1 MKKLI
6 SLILIIAV
14 SFSLISVSGFA
25 AENTEMPA
33 ISVGIR
39 AEKEHGAQIET
50 DWYYNES
57 DGFYYLF
64 IPKSIDL
71 NSSKIYFDAA
81 DSVTV
86 DGTVIE
92 NGASSAVLAD
102 KTEFVLNITGES
114 FKVKIINKSLVSS
127 VFIETESGS
136 LDAVHADK
144 EHKEKGEITIIN
156 SDGEVECDGELDY
169 IKGRG
174 NSTWKLAKKPYNIKL
189 EDKEN
194 LFGMGKSKKW
204 SLLANY
210 SDASLIRNSLAF
222 TAAENAGMKNT
233 PKYEPVDVYI
243 NGEYMGAYLLTTRI
257 EVDKTR
263 VNIDNLE
270 DLNEEANPD
279 VDIEAL
285 PRGGVYGSISGYL
298 EGTRKWVEIPNDP
311 ADISGGY
318 ILELELPGRYDEE
331 VSGFVTENSQAVIL
345 KSPEY
350 ASEKE
355 IDYIANYYQLFENAV
370 YGKQSLAEI
379 GKYCNVDSLVDSYI
393 FNEWVANHD
402 AGLTSTYLYKP
413 VNDTI
418 YAGPVWD
425 FDKAMGNCD
434 VIRFGLNYNE
444 PSQWTVC
451 HSTLRN
457 TSIVGSGEAMK
468 TPTFYNLLAKNQDFI
483 NLCKQKWNSCFKD
496 AFSSAVEY
504 ITTDY
509 AAAIEGSAIAD
520 AVRWNSYGT
529 TDIAKIKAA
538 YAAKIKNVEDFAE
551 AKTSFISANIGT
563 VAAYTV
569 AEKGFFDSLG
579 DKISVLISNIIEK
592 AVVLFGLENII

>member
-6 SLILIIAV
+6 SLIMVIAI
-14 SFSLISVSGFA
+14 SFSLISVSAFA
-25 AENTEMPA
+25 KDNTEKFEL
-33 ISVGIR
+33 SVGVR

-50 DWYYNES
+50 DWYYNAA

-81 DSVTV
+81 DSVTI
-86 DGTVIE
+86 DGTAIV
-92 NGASSAVLAD
+92 NGASSDVLAD
-102 KTEFVLNITGES
+102 KTEFILNITDES
-114 FKVKIINKSLVSS
+114 FKVKIINESEVSS

-174 NSTWKLAKKPYNIKL
+174 NSTWKLSKKPYNIKL

-222 TAAENAGMKNT
+222 TAAENAGMEYT

-263 VNIDNLE
+263 VNVDNLE
-270 DLNEEANPD
+270 DLNEDANPD

-311 ADISGGY
+311 EDISGGY

-355 IDYIANYYQLFENAV
+355 VAYISNYYQLFEKAV
-370 YGKQSLAEI
+370 HGNQSLAVI
-379 GKYCNVDSLVDSYI
+379 GEYCNVDSLVDSYV

-425 FDKAMGNCD
+425 FDKALGNCD

-451 HSTLRN
+451 HSKLRN
-457 TSIVGSGEAMK
+457 ISIVGSGEVTQ
-468 TPTFYNLLAKNQDFI
+468 TPTFYNFLAKNQDFI
-483 NLCKQKWNSCFKD
+483 NLCKQKWSSCFND

-509 AAAIEGSAIAD
+509 AAAIEGSAVAN
-520 AVRWNSYGT
+520 AVRWNFYGT
-529 TDIAKIKAA
+529 TDIAAIKAA
-538 YAAKIKNVEDFAE
+538 YAANVKKVADFAA
-551 AKTSFISANIGT
+551 AKSSFMSANIGT
-563 VAAYTV
+563 VATYGA

-579 DKISVLISNIIEK
+579 DKISVIIGNIIEK
-592 AVVLFGLENII
+592 TVVLFGLENII